1 MKEKNSRGGQPIL
14 SYLQNVLPHP
24 LSTKSHFTEIQYLCA
39 AHYIW
44 RVKKKEFEI
53 RRIENKWKEKIIND
67 INRCPPYFFLQKYQL
82 KEPNPYMPA
91 KISKYIQ
98 ILRHWNQQNIL
109 ALSDGHEHL
118 AITKVQGFLF
128 FKKKGKMENEERRE
142 SDCLGPL
149 FIGNYD
155 ERIIQVFTRMFF
167 LCIQKP

>member
-1 MKEKNSRGGQPIL
+1 MNTHHWQKWKQMKEKNSRGGQPIL
-14 SYLQNVLPHP
+14 SYLQKVLPHP

-44 RVKKKEFEI
+44 IVKQKKKFEI
-53 RRIENKWKEKIIND
+53 RRTENKWKEKIISD
-67 INRCPPYFFLQKYQL
+67 INRCPPYFFLPKYQL

-128 FKKKGKMENEERRE
+128 F
-142 SDCLGPL
+142 
-149 FIGNYD
+149 
-155 ERIIQVFTRMFF
+155 
-167 LCIQKP
+167 